1 MMEGVQDTFERAVQ
15 LEQENLNTYDIYSAI
30 TTHFG
35 LKQLLAS
42 LMEEARSHL
51 EELEEFRGK
60 MDESLFDE
68 TKAASI
74 GRLEST
80 EVEYAFDAS
89 MEYIDFLRMIFTREQ
104 ALASVYDVLSDVAAD
119 QDTAHFFKR
128 LAEEGRKHVW
138 LAKDRYDL
146 ESLK

>member
-1 MMEGVQDTFERAVQ
+1 MDGVQKAFERSIQ

-30 TTHFG
+30 TTHVG
-35 LKQLLAS
+35 LKHLLSS
-42 LMEEARSHL
+42 LMEEGRSHL
-51 EELEEFRGK
+51 AELEEFRAG
-60 MDESLFDE
+60 MDDSLFDE

-74 GRLEST
+74 GEMEGA

-104 ALASVYDVLSDVAAD
+104 ALASVYDVLSGAAAD
-119 QDTAHFFKR
+119 RDTAHFFKR
-128 LAEEGRKHVW
+128 LAEDCRKHVW